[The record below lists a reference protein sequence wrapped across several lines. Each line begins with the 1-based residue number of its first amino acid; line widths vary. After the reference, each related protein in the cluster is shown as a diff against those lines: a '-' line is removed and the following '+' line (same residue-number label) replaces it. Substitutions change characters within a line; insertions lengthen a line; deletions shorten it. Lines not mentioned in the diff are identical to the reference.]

1 MTDNE
6 VNTLK
11 TDIALIQR
19 DVKQIEIVFQ
29 KVDNAV
35 SQMSDIHKSLAVQ
48 ENILEHNEKRLD
60 TLEEKLIKH
69 TEESVE
75 FQKELNIKIED
86 MKVTAQV
93 ERERRHKELMESIEK
108 LNGSV
113 SSKIEKQDERIT
125 ALENWRWYI
134 IGASAVIIFVITLVP
149 WGTFFS

>member
-86 MKVTAQV
+86 MKVTAQI